1 MSIYPRFD
9 LYPLDFIGSIDC
21 CKMTLEQFGLFTW
34 MLYHSWVFGERPCH
48 LPNDPETIVF
58 LLRIN
63 SESFDRCWPVVS
75 KKWVETED
83 GKFIYNKRLLS
94 EYEKCVGRSKTY
106 SDNRLGK
113 KKTIDKQLINNGKSI
128 DRQAVDADTDA
139 DVGNGDG
146 GKREEGSGGKPK
158 KQAFIPPDI
167 GEFKKYCEEHQH
179 YGIAQKAFDYYS
191 AANWHDGKGN
201 PVRNWKQKLIAVWFK
216 DENKDP
222 PPQIIR
228 PKVLTPQQQWERDN
242 PNCYKNRPSVAPLI
256 KGLADVL
263 SMPQLNEPMRKK

>member
-1 MSIYPRFD
+1 MGKDPAFLFYPGDYLGGTMGYTHVLHGAYILSLIYQFQNGHFTEEEILPIAGESWKVIKRKFLTD
-9 LYPLDFIGSIDC
+9 EVGLYYNQRLDIEIKKRKEYS
-21 CKMTLEQFGLFTW
+21 L
-34 MLYHSWVFGERPCH
+34 SR
-48 LPNDPETIVF
+48 
-58 LLRIN
+58 
-63 SESFDRCWPVVS
+63 SENQKKRWEKKNICNTHVVHMENENRNENRNEDRDV
-75 KKWVETED
+75 
-83 GKFIYNKRLLS
+83 
-94 EYEKCVGRSKTY
+94 
-106 SDNRLGK
+106 
-113 KKTIDKQLINNGKSI
+113 KQ
-128 DRQAVDADTDA
+128 
-139 DVGNGDG
+139 
-146 GKREEGSGGKPK
+146 EEGSGGKPK

-242 PNCYKNRPSVAPLI
+242 PDCYKNRPSVAPLI
-256 KGLADVL
+256 KGLADAL

>member
-1 MSIYPRFD
+1 MAQKNGAEIFGCWIALIEVASTCDRRGDMTKYDIDDISLLTMINKNILLQAIEF
-9 LYPLDFIGSIDC
+9 LANTLDWIEILTDC
-21 CKMTLEQFGLFTW
+21 
-34 MLYHSWVFGERPCH
+34 
-48 LPNDPETIVF
+48 D
-58 LLRIN
+58 
-63 SESFDRCWPVVS
+63 
-75 KKWVETED
+75 KKLTH
-83 GKFIYNKRLLS
+83 
-94 EYEKCVGRSKTY
+94 
-106 SDNRLGK
+106 
-113 KKTIDKQLINNGKSI
+113 IDKCALETASGSSI
-128 DRQAVDADTDA
+128 LSNSVLS
-139 DVGNGDG
+139 NSL
-146 GKREEGSGGKPK
+146 KEEGSGGKPK
-158 KQAFIPPDI
+158 KQAFVPPDI

-242 PNCYKNRPSVAPLI
+242 PDCYKNRPSVAPLI
-256 KGLADVL
+256 KGLADAL

>member
-1 MSIYPRFD
+1 MRIRIRDWEKHFERDRSKQWKH
-9 LYPLDFIGSIDC
+9 L
-21 CKMTLEQFGLFTW
+21 Q
-34 MLYHSWVFGERPCH
+34 WVP
-48 LPNDPETIVF
+48 LPNKQGAGYRKIMAHLNGAEIFGCWVALVEVASTCEPRGD
-58 LLRIN
+58 L
-63 SESFDRCWPVVS
+63 SKHDDESL
-75 KKWVETED
+75 T
-83 GKFIYNKRLLS
+83 LLS
-94 EYEKCVGRSKTY
+94 MIRQDVLMRAIRFLSQELDWIEVIENLDSSVNNSSKCALETAAGS
-106 SDNRLGK
+106 
-113 KKTIDKQLINNGKSI
+113 SI
-128 DRQAVDADTDA
+128 LSNSVLS
-139 DVGNGDG
+139 NSL
-146 GKREEGSGGKPK
+146 KEEGSGGKPK

-242 PNCYKNRPSVAPLI
+242 PDCYKNRPSVAPLI
-256 KGLADVL
+256 KGLADAL